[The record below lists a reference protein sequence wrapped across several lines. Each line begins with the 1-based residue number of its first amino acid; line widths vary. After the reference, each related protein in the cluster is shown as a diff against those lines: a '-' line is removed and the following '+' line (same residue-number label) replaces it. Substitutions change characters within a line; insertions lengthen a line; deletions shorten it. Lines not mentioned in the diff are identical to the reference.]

1 MHRLQIHLY
10 HNLFKYRRKL
20 QCVSITH
27 MCLTKPKSANACV
40 NGNSLLDVCTL
51 VISRPSLVPS
61 GTNCVL
67 VMGVQ
72 QQCSCIPQIL
82 FPKQIILYNIL
93 VYDWLIVTYVCDIQ
107 KTHYID
113 LQPVMYTN
121 IVNISLQSIKI
132 NMSYQ
137 ESIIKVT

>member
-20 QCVSITH
+20 QCMSITH
-27 MCLTKPKSANACV
+27 MFLTKPKSAKACV
-40 NGNSLLDVCTL
+40 NGDSLLDVCTL
-51 VISRPSLVPS
+51 VISRPSLCTGNGCLVAVFLHS
-61 GTNCVL
+61 TNIISKTNYFVQYNCIRL
-67 VMGVQ
+67 VDCNVR
-72 QQCSCIPQIL
+72 
-82 FPKQIILYNIL
+82 
-93 VYDWLIVTYVCDIQ
+93 CDIQ

-121 IVNISLQSIKI
+121 IVNISLKSIKI
-132 NMSYQ
+132 NMSYL